1 LTPVTIANLETN
13 LAEILLFGLN
23 NIMLVVPLG
32 LSLTGYTTSR
42 ITVPLILTALMSHV
56 FGRNMTTFAAGF
68 HTTICNV
75 TDVFSMS
82 VYRTN
87 FMCVE
92 ALLHKKGK
100 EG

>member
-1 LTPVTIANLETN
+1 MTPVTIANLETN
-13 LAEILLFGLN
+13 LAEILSFGLN
-23 NIMLVVPLG
+23 SIMAAVLLG

-42 ITVPLILTALMSHV
+42 ITVPLILMALMSQG

-68 HTTICNV
+68 YTTIYNV

-87 FMCVE
+87 FMCVD
-92 ALLHKKGK
+92 
-100 EG
+100 